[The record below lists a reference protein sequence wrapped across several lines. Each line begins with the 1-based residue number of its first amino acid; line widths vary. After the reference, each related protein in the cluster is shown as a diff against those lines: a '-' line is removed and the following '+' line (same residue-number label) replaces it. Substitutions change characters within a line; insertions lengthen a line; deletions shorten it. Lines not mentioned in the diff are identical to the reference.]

1 MSETNDVARRR
12 PLYQQV
18 RDWLVAMIASGE
30 WAPGQPIP
38 PEAEIARRFHI
49 APGTARAAVSA
60 LVNENVVVRRHG
72 RGTFV
77 YEYTPEDEA
86 ARFFR
91 LVDTARKPIGRT
103 GHMDRPTRAVANQTE
118 CRELGLPDGSK
129 VFRIKR
135 IRARN
140 GAPFA
145 LERITLPEAL
155 FPALGERDKLR
166 DARYELYQ
174 SLYRVMVVEVE
185 DRLSAVVADGSVA
198 KELKIAAGAP
208 LMRIERVAFGLGGKR
223 VEWRVSLC
231 HLTDARYIARL
242 K

>member
-1 MSETNDVARRR
+1 MSEANEAARRR

-18 RDWLVAMIASGE
+18 HDRLVALIASGE
-30 WAPGQPIP
+30 WGPGQPIP
-38 PEAEIARRFHI
+38 PEAEIARQFRV

-60 LVNENVVVRRHG
+60 LVSEKLVVRRHG

-86 ARFFR
+86 ARFLR
-91 LVDTARKPIGRT
+91 LVDNERKPINPVER
-103 GHMDRPTRAVANQTE
+103 MDRPTRGVANQTE
-118 CRELGLPDGSK
+118 CRELALTAASR

-135 IRARN
+135 LRERN
-140 GAPFA
+140 GIPFA

-155 FPALGERDKLR
+155 FPGLGERDKLR
-166 DARYELYQ
+166 DTRYELYQ
-174 SLYRVMVVEVE
+174 SHYRVLVVEVE
-185 DRLSAVVADGSVA
+185 DRLCAVAADSNA
-198 KELKIAAGAP
+198 ARELKIAVGTP
-208 LMRIERVAFGLGGKR
+208 LVRIERVAFGLGAKP

-231 HLTDARYIARL
+231 HLTDARYVARL

>member
-1 MSETNDVARRR
+1 MSDTIEVERRR

-30 WAPGQPIP
+30 LAPGQPIP
-38 PEAEIARRFHI
+38 PESEIARRFRV

-60 LVNENVVVRRHG
+60 LVSENLVVRRHG

-77 YEYTPEDEA
+77 YEYTSEDEA

-91 LVDTARKPIGRT
+91 LVDTERRPIGRA
-103 GHMDRPTRAVANQTE
+103 GQMDRPTRAVANQTE
-118 CRELGLPDGSK
+118 CRELALPDGSK

-135 IRARN
+135 VRERN

-145 LERITLPEAL
+145 LERIALPEAL
-155 FPALGERDKLR
+155 FPALGERDKLF

-185 DRLSAVVADGSVA
+185 DRLSAVVADRSAA

-208 LMRIERVAFGLGGKR
+208 LMRIERVAFGLGGKP